1 MQRRPDSEFEIRIEY
16 AAILSALHETANG
29 TQNDAERFLRQ
40 AATKRGIAFETFVSG
55 LLENIHRPFLK
66 PCRERPLKPY
76 LVIRS
81 KNPVKGRGSS
91 VLTVF
96 DVDSS
101 ADLVPEFRNGRRV
114 ISPLFIRRHRATF
127 SI

>member
-66 PCRERPLKPY
+66 PCRERPLKESGR
-76 LVIRS
+76 VANNVRS
-81 KNPVKGRGSS
+81 RIGEDAQTHELMFKPGTKRIVVGVARGSELALE
-91 VLTVF
+91 VV
-96 DVDSS
+96 
-101 ADLVPEFRNGRRV
+101 
-114 ISPLFIRRHRATF
+114 
-127 SI
+127 